1 MAIEVETKARLE
13 EPETMRKKLRRI
25 ARFDHSFE
33 KRDIYFSHPGGTKT
47 LFRLRNEDN
56 VSTVTYKKK
65 TRERGFEVNQ
75 EHEFSVSDEH
85 AFLGFCE
92 YLGYIKYIEK
102 HKTGDLFT
110 YKQASI
116 ELTYVDD
123 LGWFIEIECIVEDE
137 SEIHASRDKI
147 HSILSDLEIDAD
159 RIEERYYVEML
170 MEKKRGTDG
179 NNRTE

>member
-1 MAIEVETKARLE
+1 MAIEVETKARLND
-13 EPETMRKKLRRI
+13 PELMREKLRRI
-25 ARFDHSFE
+25 AGFDRHFE
-33 KRDIYFSHPGGTKT
+33 KRDIYFAHPGSTKT
-47 LFRLRNEDN
+47 LFRLRHEGC
-56 VSTVTYKKK
+56 VSTVTYKQK
-65 TRERGFEVNQ
+65 TRENGIEVNH
-75 EHEFSVSDEH
+75 EHEFSVSDERT
-85 AFLGFCE
+85 FLGFCE

-110 YKQASI
+110 YQQASI
-116 ELTYVDD
+116 ELSYVDD

-147 HSILSDLEIDAD
+147 HSILSDLEIGTD

>member
-1 MAIEVETKARLE
+1 MGIEVETKAHIE
-13 EPETMRKKLRRI
+13 DPESMRKKLRNI
-25 ARFDHSFE
+25 ATFDHRFE
-33 KRDIYFSHPGGTKT
+33 KRDIYFAHPGSVKT
-47 LFRLRNEDN
+47 LFRLRHEDN
-56 VSTVTYKKK
+56 VSTVTYKQK
-65 TRERGFEVNQ
+65 TREKGIEVNR
-75 EHEFSVSDEH
+75 EHEFSVSDEQT
-85 AFLGFCE
+85 FLGFCE

-102 HKTGDLFT
+102 HKTGDLFS

-137 SEIHASRDKI
+137 SEINTSREKI
-147 HSILSDLEIDAD
+147 RSILSDLEIRDD

-170 MEKKRGTDG
+170 MKKKRGTDG